1 MIVYFFDRGM
11 QLKGCAF
18 TKINSEY
25 RIISDKKSEDV
36 ESGVSSFEFEFFY
49 TRENRL
55 AAEELAKEGN
65 YILRYD
71 GNRPDGSNGYSI
83 NGVTDFFTIIDSEI
97 NTSGQT
103 ISIYAEDGGLDLLN
117 DIADGY
123 SASVPE
129 SLRNYIGYAISGSG
143 FVVRNCYQ
151 PGEDIIMSWESGRTG
166 IEIIRE
172 ICAQYECEFYF
183 GFDIEGLNLKRK
195 WIDVVKKRGIETNY
209 NLYMNRDIDNIIIKK
224 SIANL
229 ATAIIPSGEE
239 DVSLVGYSYDDG
251 DFYVSGNALY
261 SRNALETWSRYKGR
275 DLTFTGH
282 IFRAFSTS
290 ATTQSEL
297 LELAIEEL
305 KKRVKAEINYDVSIV
320 QLPDEVKIGDRIN
333 IVDDYGN
340 LYISGRL
347 LKLETSIVN
356 DTRDATLG
364 DYLLKSSG
372 ISEVVVDL
380 ARQFSELAKIRAE
393 STYTWTAYADDITGK
408 NLTDEDPNYTKKYIG
423 FSYGHTVETYDP
435 ETVDPSIFEW
445 SLRNAND
452 RVYIKDILYTNNTT
466 WLQKDTVLTPS
477 DFEGSN
483 FARIEIPDLTGA
495 TLGNYYSDN
504 ELIASLVSDGWICED
519 FDNGYIGWVP
529 VGEYGTE
536 DVDGLG
542 MLMGF
547 NQDDI
552 SALLF
557 RNGYLNMHIGNFTT
571 DINQLI
577 NNYGGT
583 YTDYALRI
591 FYKPISGIRKQSTVG
606 NYSEDSEIVFSVRT
620 DDTVTNA
627 LEVDHEGNAVFNGQ
641 INRESMPLATKT
653 EPGAVVLG
661 DIESSTYTHVQS
673 TPATVWTI
681 NHNLGRYPSVTIL
694 DSANS
699 EVVGDYTFV
708 SLDRLQV
715 QFEVPFAGTAYLS

>member
-261 SRNALETWSRYKGR
+261 SRKALETWSRYKGR

-408 NLTDEDPNYTKKYIG
+408 NLTDSDPDSNKKYIG
-423 FSYGHTVETYDP
+423 FSYGHTEETYDVS
-435 ETVDPSIFEW
+435 TVDPTIFEW
-445 SLRNAND
+445 SLRNADDRIYIKEIPFTSETAWSYEDVSLTPDDFND
-452 RVYIKDILYTNNTT
+452 RNFAEFDISGLTGPTFNRFYTNV
-466 WLQKDTVLTPS
+466 D
-477 DFEGSN
+477 
-483 FARIEIPDLTGA
+483 
-495 TLGNYYSDN
+495 
-504 ELIASLVSDGWICED
+504 ELINDGLICNDGE
-519 FDNGYIGWVP
+519 NGYIGWAP
-529 VGEYGTE
+529 IGEYGL
-536 DVDGLG
+536 DAVDYLG
-542 MLMGF
+542 M
-547 NQDDI
+547 I
-552 SALLF
+552 SPFSGSLLI
-557 RNGYLNMHIGNFTT
+557 RSMKLAIRIDPYLN
-571 DINQLI
+571 DIDQLI
-577 NNYGGT
+577 DNYGGT

-591 FYKPISGIRKQSTVG
+591 YYKHITGIRKQSTVG
-606 NYSEDSEIVFSVRT
+606 NYQESSAIVFSVKT
-620 DDTVTNA
+620 DDPEVKA
-627 LEVDHEGNAVFNGQ
+627 LEVDHEGNATFNGQ
-641 INRESMPLATKT
+641 INRSSMPLATDDLY
-653 EPGAVVLG
+653 GAVKLSDVV
-661 DIESSTYTHVQS
+661 STSTYVHEQT
-673 TPATVWTI
+673 TPSDVWTI
-681 NHNLGRYPSVTIL
+681 THNLNKYPSIVVL
-694 DSANS
+694 DSGGS
-699 EVVGDYTFV
+699 EVIGDSRYIDSNTVELKF
-708 SLDRLQV
+708 SGG
-715 QFEVPFAGTAYLS
+715 FSGTAYLS